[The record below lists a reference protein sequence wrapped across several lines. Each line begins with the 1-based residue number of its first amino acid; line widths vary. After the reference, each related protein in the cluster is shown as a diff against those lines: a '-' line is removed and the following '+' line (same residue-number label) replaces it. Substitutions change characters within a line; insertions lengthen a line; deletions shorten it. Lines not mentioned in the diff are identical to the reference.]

1 MIPINGV
8 LIAISQADLTTN
20 AVTVPAGTT
29 HFTFGFSATAD
40 KTKTHGHVNIGGNT
54 VLLASGQLYCLHTH
68 SYKPAIAQPGG
79 TSISDKFDELAFFR
93 VALQP

>member
-8 LIAISQADLTTN
+8 LIPISQADISTS

-29 HFTFGFSATAD
+29 HFTFGFSTSQD

-54 VLLASGQLYCLHTH
+54 ALLASGQLYCLHTY
-68 SYKPAIAQPGG
+68 SYKPTIVQPGG
-79 TSISDKFDELAFFR
+79 STTDKFDEVAFFR
-93 VALQP
+93 IDLKP